1 MALTIDVVRLGY
13 LVKNLRWLP
22 LAVAIFIVFTAVPL
36 GMSRDFLAFM
46 AAAFVYAPLLAIAAF
61 LAIVW
66 LIVERRPSRRASI
79 AWALVAIV
87 AAVPLYFVG
96 NRFSDPIRFA
106 FWAPFHGE
114 LLARYSSRD
123 GIVTDWDSWGFG
135 GTENDSYLV
144 ADHGPA
150 ISSNADATAWIK
162 RRGGKCEI
170 VEVERMWP
178 SLYILTTSD
187 CVL

>member
-106 FWAPFHGE
+106 FWAPFHGA
-114 LLARYSSRD
+114 LLAR
-123 GIVTDWDSWGFG
+123 
-135 GTENDSYLV
+135 
-144 ADHGPA
+144 
-150 ISSNADATAWIK
+150 
-162 RRGGKCEI
+162 
-170 VEVERMWP
+170 
-178 SLYILTTSD
+178 
-187 CVL
+187 